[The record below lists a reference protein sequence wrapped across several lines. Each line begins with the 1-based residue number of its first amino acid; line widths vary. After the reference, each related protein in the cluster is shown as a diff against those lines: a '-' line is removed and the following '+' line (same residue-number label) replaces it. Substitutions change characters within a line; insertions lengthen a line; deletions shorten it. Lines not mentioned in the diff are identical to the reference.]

1 ITTAWARLPAG
12 TPAWTG
18 TITWSGSGMNSSPP
32 DAISRLAVPSRAA
45 SPSQVTEIGLSM
57 VQERKSFVAWLQAA
71 PMMLIFAVFFLLP
84 LLFVTIVSAWDYN
97 EYEMIPA
104 FSLRGYSDTFEGCIA
119 DLPNLCTILKT
130 YLKTL
135 KLCLLACVQTLLI
148 GSPVAYFLTFHIRS
162 KTWQIVLTL
171 LCTIPFLA
179 SNVIRMIAWIP
190 LLGRNG
196 LVNQGLLHMGVIQ
209 HPLEWL
215 LFSEFSVVL
224 ALVHL
229 FTFFMVVPI
238 FNSMI
243 RIDKRLIEAAY
254 DAGATGWQTL
264 VNIVIPLA
272 KPGIVIGSIF
282 VITIVMGDFVTIG
295 VMGGQQ
301 IASAGKI
308 IEARV
313 NALQFPAA
321 AANAVILLGTTILII
336 SALTRIVDIRK
347 EL

>member
-1 ITTAWARLPAG
+1 MTQ
-12 TPAWTG
+12 
-18 TITWSGSGMNSSPP
+18 
-32 DAISRLAVPSRAA
+32 D
-45 SPSQVTEIGLSM
+45 
-57 VQERKSFVAWLQAA
+57 RKSFAAWLQAA
-71 PMMLIFAVFFLLP
+71 PMMLVFALFFLLP
-84 LLFVTIVSAWDYN
+84 LVFVTIVSAWDYN

-130 YLKTL
+130 YVKTV
-135 KLCLLACVQTLLI
+135 KLCVLTWSLTLLI
-148 GSPVAYFLTFHIRS
+148 GFTVAYFLAFHVRS

-171 LCTIPFLA
+171 LCTIPFWT

-196 LVNQGLLHMGVIQ
+196 LVNRGLEGVGLINA
-209 HPLEWL
+209 PLEWL

-243 RIDKRLIEAAY
+243 RIDKKLIEAAY

-264 VNIVIPLA
+264 VNVIIPLA

-301 IASAGKI
+301 IASVGKI
-308 IEARV
+308 IQV
-313 NALQFPAA
+313 QTSYLQFPLA
-321 AANAVILLGTTILII
+321 AANAVILLIVVLFVIW
-336 SALTRIVDIRK
+336 ALSRLVEIRK